1 MVVNCIEDERVIA
14 FYDHTLKIFAETEAR
29 RY

>member
-1 MVVNCIEDERVIA
+1 MVINYIEEERVIA
-14 FYDHTLKIFAETEAR
+14 FYDQTLKIFAGTEAR